1 MSSILYRRVAF
12 ALAMTVLPFLSGRAS
27 AQEVRTP
34 ASPQAVKLSFASVAK
49 RAGPSVVNVY
59 AARVVENRNPLL
71 DDPIFRQF
79 FGGPGG
85 SGEQVQRSLGS
96 GVIVD
101 GGLVVTNNHVIER
114 MDQVKVSLADKRE
127 FEAEIVLKDPRSDL
141 AVLRLKDVKER
152 FPAIELGDSDALQV
166 GDFVLAIGNP
176 FGVGQ
181 TVTHG
186 IVSALARTQIGITD
200 YQFFI
205 QTDAA
210 INPGNSGGALVD
222 QSGKLVGINT
232 AIFSR
237 SGGSQGIGFAVPVN
251 MVRVVLASAQ
261 GGNSVV
267 RRPWLGAK
275 LQAVTPEI
283 SEAFGLKRP
292 AGALV
297 GTVTAKSPAERA
309 GLRTGDLIVAIDDQV
324 VEDPNTF
331 DYRFATKTMGG
342 QAQIGVLRSGREMR
356 VVVALEPAPKSPR
369 DERVIRSRSP
379 FMGAK
384 VSNMSPALAE
394 ELRLDAT
401 LQGAII
407 VELTEGSAAHGMG
420 FFRKGDVIVAVNGEK
435 IGHPRDLDR
444 VASQPSRLWRIT
456 IVRGGQTLSV
466 AFGG

>member
-1 MSSILYRRVAF
+1 
-12 ALAMTVLPFLSGRAS
+12 
-27 AQEVRTP
+27 
-34 ASPQAVKLSFASVAK
+34 
-49 RAGPSVVNVY
+49 
-59 AARVVENRNPLL
+59 
-71 DDPIFRQF
+71 
-79 FGGPGG
+79 
-85 SGEQVQRSLGS
+85 
-96 GVIVD
+96 
-101 GGLVVTNNHVIER
+101 
-114 MDQVKVSLADKRE
+114 
-127 FEAEIVLKDPRSDL
+127 
-141 AVLRLKDVKER
+141 
-152 FPAIELGDSDALQV
+152 
-166 GDFVLAIGNP
+166 
-176 FGVGQ
+176 
-181 TVTHG
+181 
-186 IVSALARTQIGITD
+186 
-200 YQFFI
+200 
-205 QTDAA
+205 
-210 INPGNSGGALVD
+210 
-222 QSGKLVGINT
+222 
-232 AIFSR
+232 
-237 SGGSQGIGFAVPVN
+237 
-251 MVRVVLASAQ
+251 VVLASAQ

-356 VVVALEPAPKSPR
+356 VVVALDPAPESPR

-456 IVRGGQTLSV
+456 ILRDGQTLSV